1 MMIGTQLRVTKYLR
15 SNWLQLRWHAWR
27 GVWQAK
33 RVLHAQD
40 DWRAIGGELELLKL
54 DDAIARY
61 CMWIL
66 KH

>member
-1 MMIGTQLRVTKYLR
+1 MLPDTQRRVNKYLR
-15 SNWLQLRWHAWR
+15 DNWLQLRWHAWR

-33 RVLHAQD
+33 YVIDAQD

-54 DDAIARY
+54 DNAIARY

-66 KH
+66 KN